1 MGRLVYN
8 AITSLDGCTV
18 DRAGSFAWAAPD
30 EEVHAFA
37 NDLVRPLGT
46 HLLGR
51 RMYEVMRYWEAPPDF
66 GEPGSEV
73 TDEFA
78 VRWQDADKVVF
89 SRTLDEPSTRRTT
102 IAREFD
108 PASVQR
114 LVADSARDVGVGGAE
129 LASHALRAG
138 LVDELQQLVTPVVV
152 GGGTRWLPDD
162 VRLDLELTETRRFSS
177 GVVFLRYA
185 VRR

>member
-8 AITSLDGCTV
+8 AITSLDGYTV
-18 DRAGSFAWAAPD
+18 DAEGSFAWARPD
-30 EEVHAFA
+30 EEVHTFA
-37 NDLVRPLGT
+37 NELVRPLGT

-51 RMYEVMRYWEAPPDF
+51 RMYEVMRYWEAPPDS
-66 GEPGSEV
+66 GDPDSAI

-78 VRWQDADKVVF
+78 ALWQDADKVVF
-89 SRTLDEPSTRRTT
+89 SRTLEQPTTRRTT
-102 IAREFD
+102 VERTFD
-108 PASVQR
+108 PAAVQQ
-114 LVADSARDVGVGGAE
+114 LVADSARDVGIGGAT
-129 LASHALRAG
+129 LATQAVRSG
-138 LVDELQQLVTPVVV
+138 LVDELQQLVIPVVV

-162 VRLDLELTETRRFSS
+162 VRLDLELTETRRFAA

>member
-8 AITSLDGCTV
+8 AITSLDGYTV
-18 DRAGSFAWAAPD
+18 DAEGSFAWARPD

-51 RMYEVMRYWEAPPDF
+51 RMYEVMRYWEAPPDY
-66 GEPGSEV
+66 GDPGSAV

-78 VRWQDADKVVF
+78 DLWQDADKVVF
-89 SRTLDEPSTRRTT
+89 SRTLAEPTTRRTT
-102 IAREFD
+102 IERGFD
-108 PASVQR
+108 PAAVQR
-114 LVADSARDVGVGGAE
+114 LVADSARDVGIGGAT
-129 LASHALRAG
+129 LAAHAVRAG

-162 VRLDLELTETRRFSS
+162 VRLDLELAETRRFAS
-177 GVVFLRYA
+177 GVVFLRYT
-185 VRR
+185 VGR

>member
-1 MGRLVYN
+1 MGRLIYN
-8 AITSLDGCTV
+8 AITSLDGYTV
-18 DRAGSFAWAAPD
+18 DAEGSFAWARPD
-30 EEVHAFA
+30 EEVHTFA

-51 RMYEVMRYWEAPPDF
+51 RMYEVMRYWEAPPDSD
-66 GEPGSEV
+66 PV

-78 VRWQDADKVVF
+78 ALWQDSDKVVY
-89 SRTLDEPSTRRTT
+89 SRTLEQPTTRRTT
-102 IAREFD
+102 IERAFD
-108 PASVQR
+108 AAAVQR
-114 LVADSARDVGVGGAE
+114 SVADSGRDVGIGGATI
-129 LASHALRAG
+129 AAQAVRAG

-162 VRLDLELTETRRFSS
+162 VRLDLELTETRRFAS
-177 GVVFLRYA
+177 GVVFLRYV

>member
-8 AITSLDGCTV
+8 AITSLDGYTV
-18 DRAGSFAWAAPD
+18 DREGSFEWAAPD

-51 RMYEVMRYWEAPPDF
+51 RMYEVMRYWEAPPDV
-66 GEPGSEV
+66 GEPGSAV

-78 VRWQDADKVVF
+78 MLWQAADKIVF
-89 SRTLDEPSTRRTT
+89 SRTLDEPTTARTS
-102 IAREFD
+102 IVRAFD
-108 PASVQR
+108 PTAVQR
-114 LVADSARDVGVGGAE
+114 LVAESTRDVGVGGAE
-129 LASHALRAG
+129 LASHAVRAG

-162 VRLDLELTETRRFSS
+162 VRLDLELTETRRFAS